1 MPESPRLLKDY
12 GLFAFDP
19 SAVTEIEHEFGLV
32 NAAGERV
39 DPLLE
44 ELVCLTAAEY
54 SLVRWLPHHGPVLPL
69 QQPIQVEHGDA
80 LLGFLK
86 ANCNPMFPYCY
97 EQIEGEERLGL
108 SNVTAFSSDAAKLAR
123 LDLPAAPGLEDEI
136 GDLARAVDRLES
148 GHRESPSSRAQALGE
163 SGVLR
168 LQGFLWAVK
177 ASLPR
182 GEIERAIV
190 VAHEAFE
197 LTHPVEQPE
206 KDPVPA

>member
-1 MPESPRLLKDY
+1 
-12 GLFAFDP
+12 
-19 SAVTEIEHEFGLV
+19 VNEIEAEFGLV
-32 NAAGERV
+32 SATGERV

-54 SLVRWLPHHGPVLPL
+54 SLVRWFAYDGSVLPL
-69 QQPIQVEHGDA
+69 RQPIQVEHGDA

-86 ANCNPMFPYCY
+86 TNCNPMFPYCY
-97 EQIEGEERLGL
+97 EQIEGEQRLGL
-108 SNVTAFSSDAAKLAR
+108 SDVTAFSSDAAKLAR
-123 LDLPAAPGLEDEI
+123 LDLPVAPGLEDEI

-148 GHRESPSSRAQALGE
+148 GHREAPSSRAQALGE

-182 GEIERAIV
+182 DELERAVV
-190 VAHEAFE
+190 VAHDAFE
-197 LTHPVEQPE
+197 LTHPVEHP
-206 KDPVPA
+206 DDVPV